1 MRWRFKLDIKS
12 FLAVLGT
19 AVVYYLG
26 GIDITLRALFVFMVL
41 DYFTGVMRAAVY
53 KEIDSC
59 VGLKG
64 IVKKVCLL
72 ILVAVA
78 TQVDL
83 VIGTDVARSVTIL
96 FLAANEA
103 LSILE
108 NASAIGAPVPD
119 TLRRTLASWK
129 AQDASKDG
137 VDN

>member
-1 MRWRFKLDIKS
+1 MRWRFNFDIKS

-41 DYFTGVMRAAVY
+41 DYLTGVMRAAVY
-53 KEIDSC
+53 KEVDSR
-59 VGLKG
+59 VGLRG

-72 ILVAVA
+72 VLVAVA